1 MALGA
6 RCGSACG
13 ISRLLESS
21 AGGSVISV
29 GMSTVQ
35 VELPVE
41 LLELSGTGE
50 VPAKAA
56 RHIMALELFR
66 ERRATLGKAAEL
78 AGLSVE
84 QFMDFSARREVP
96 LNYGLAELE
105 ADRATAKALGL

>member
-1 MALGA
+1 MRLRGA
-6 RCGSACG
+6 WCMSG
-13 ISRLLESS
+13 ISRLREAAANRTVST
-21 AGGSVISV
+21 VD
-29 GMSTVQ
+29 MSTVQ

-50 VPAKAA
+50 VPTKAA

-96 LNYGLAELE
+96 LNYELADLE
-105 ADRATAKALGL
+105 ADRTTAKALGL

>member
-1 MALGA
+1 V
-6 RCGSACG
+6 SG
-13 ISRLLESS
+13 ISPLREPFANRTVST
-21 AGGSVISV
+21 VD
-29 GMSTVQ
+29 MSTVQ

-50 VPAKAA
+50 VPANAA
-56 RHIMALELFR
+56 RRIMALELFR

-96 LNYGLAELE
+96 LNYELADLE